1 MIFNDKYEPVR
12 ILKGRGASGTL
23 FEVKEISN
31 DKNNYALK
39 LIPNELSSF
48 YDKEIEVL
56 KNKKIKSK
64 YIIELK
70 DSFYDKKMKVFV

>member
-1 MIFNDKYEPVR
+1 M
-12 ILKGRGASGTL
+12 
-23 FEVKEISN
+23 
-31 DKNNYALK
+31 NYHQ
-39 LIPNELSSF
+39 
-48 YDKEIEVL
+48 